1 MGIVS
6 TLKVKVSQFL
16 AKGVRLVLKEIVKQ
30 SAKQSDP
37 PNIWVHLWQKAANE
51 TADYVEKNML
61 TAPYYDSDP
70 QLSHPQLLEL
80 ALSKVQIDG
89 LNLEFGTGWK
99 AKSINFLAERIKGTL
114 HGFDSF
120 EGLPEPWFGK
130 LGKGTFSTNGQ
141 LPIVR
146 ENVKLHPGWFDKT
159 LPKFAAT
166 YEGQIA
172 FMHIDCDLYSSTK
185 IVFDILGDRI
195 SSGTVIQFDEYFNYP
210 GWRNHEYKAFQEFVD
225 NRGVKYEYL
234 GYCASGF
241 AVAVIIL

>member
-1 MGIVS
+1 MGIVN

-16 AKGVRLVLKEIVKQ
+16 AKGVRLVLREVAKQ
-30 SAKQSDP
+30 SAKQSEP
-37 PNIWVHLWQKAANE
+37 QNIWVHLWQKATNE

-61 TAPYYDSDP
+61 TAPYYDSH
-70 QLSHPQLLEL
+70 LQLLEF
-80 ALSKVQIDG
+80 ALSRVQIDG
-89 LNLEFGTGWK
+89 LNLEFGTGWRGK
-99 AKSINFLAERIKGTL
+99 TINFLAKRIKGTL

-130 LGKGTFSTNGQ
+130 LDKGTFSTNGQ

-159 LPKFAAT
+159 LPEFATT
-166 YEGQIA
+166 YKGQIA

-195 SSGTVIQFDEYFNYP
+195 SSGTIIQFDEYFNYP

-225 NRGVKYEYL
+225 NRGLKYEYL
-234 GYCASGF
+234 GYCASRF